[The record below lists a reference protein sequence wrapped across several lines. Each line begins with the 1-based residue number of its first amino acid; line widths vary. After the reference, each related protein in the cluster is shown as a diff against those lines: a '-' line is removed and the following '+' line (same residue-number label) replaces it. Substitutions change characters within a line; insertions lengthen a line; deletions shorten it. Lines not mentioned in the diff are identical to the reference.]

1 MDVRRDDKGRVL
13 RKGESQRT
21 DGRYAYNY
29 IDELGKR
36 RFVYSWR
43 LLYKDPVPDGKKDE
57 KCLRELEEEIEN
69 CRRDGIVPYG
79 GNCDV
84 LTLVRRYID
93 SKRGVKNSTRMG
105 YKTVVNMLTNDPFG
119 KKRIDTITVSEAK
132 IYLIQLQEIQKKSY
146 STIHT
151 IRGVLRPAFQMAM
164 DDDLIRKNP
173 FEFGMSTV
181 LVNDSVTR
189 DAISRADERRFLEF
203 AKNDCHF
210 NRYYDGFYILF
221 NTGMRISE
229 FVGLTLRDVDFKKR
243 TISINHQLMRLA
255 EVGYYI
261 ETPKT
266 ESGSRVIPMSNEVYD
281 CFKRIVKRRGK
292 PKKEIMID
300 GFSGFIFLDKD
311 GNPEVALHWENHFRW
326 CVAKYNRTYKV
337 QLPKI
342 TPHICRHS
350 YCSKMANSGMNP
362 KILQYL
368 MGHADISVTLN
379 TYTHVK
385 LDDALNEIQKI
396 EDQQKWG

>member
-1 MDVRRDDKGRVL
+1 MDKRRDDKGRVL
-13 RKGESQRT
+13 RKGESQRA
-21 DGRYAYNY
+21 DGRYAFSYT
-29 IDELGKR
+29 DEYGDRK
-36 RFVYSWR
+36 FVYSWR
-43 LLYKDPVPDGKKDE
+43 LLYKDPVPYGNKEE
-57 KCLRELEEEIEN
+57 KCLREMEEEIEN
-69 CRRDGIVPYG
+69 CQKDGIVPYG

-84 LTLVRRYID
+84 LTLVRRYVN
-93 SKRGVKNSTRMG
+93 SKRGVKLSTKTG
-105 YKTVVNMLTNDPFG
+105 YKTVINMLEKDPFS

-132 IYLIQLQEIQKKSY
+132 IYLIQLQENQGKSY

-151 IRGVLRPAFQMAM
+151 VRGVLRPAFQMAM

-173 FEFGMSTV
+173 FNFQLSTV
-181 LVNDSVTR
+181 IVNDSVTR

-203 AKNDCHF
+203 AKNDPHY

-229 FVGLTLRDVDFKKR
+229 FVGLTLKDVDLKKK
-243 TISINHQLMRLA
+243 TINIDHQLQRLA
-255 EVGYYI
+255 KVGYYI

-266 ESGSRVIPMSNEVYD
+266 ESGKRVIPITDEVCE
-281 CFKRIVKRRGK
+281 CFKRIIKKRGIR
-292 PKKEIMID
+292 KKERMI
-300 GFSGFIFLDKD
+300 GGYSGFIFLDKD
-311 GNPEVALHWENHFRW
+311 DNPEVALHWEHHFYW
-326 CVAKYNRTYKV
+326 CVAKYNRIYKA

-342 TPHICRHS
+342 TPHICRHT

-385 LDDALNEIQKI
+385 LDDALEEIDKLEKI
-396 EDQQKWG
+396 KKWG

>member
-1 MDVRRDDKGRVL
+1 MDVRRDKKGRVL
-13 RKGESQRT
+13 RKGESQRA

-29 IDELGKR
+29 IDDYGFRK
-36 RFVYSWR
+36 FVYSWR
-43 LLYKDPVPDGKKDE
+43 LCPKDPVPEGKKEE

-84 LTLVRRYID
+84 ITLVRRYVE
-93 SKRGVKNSTRMG
+93 SKRGVKSTTRMG
-105 YKTVVNMLTNDPFG
+105 YKTVVKMLEKDPFG
-119 KKRIDTITVSEAK
+119 KKRIDTINVSEAK
-132 IYLIQLQEIQKKSY
+132 IYLIELQEKHNKSY

-151 IRGVLRPAFQMAM
+151 VRGVLRPAFQMAM

-173 FEFGMSTV
+173 FNFGLSTV

-203 AKNDCHF
+203 VKNDPHYKV
-210 NRYYDGFYILF
+210 YYDGFYILF

-229 FVGLTLRDVDFKKR
+229 FVGLTLKDVDLHNK
-243 TISINHQLMRLA
+243 TISINHQLMRIA
-255 EVGYYI
+255 GVGYYV

-266 ESGSRVIPMSNEVYD
+266 ESGTRVIPMSDEVCE
-281 CFKRIVKRRGK
+281 CFKRIIQRRGK
-292 PKKEIMID
+292 RKKEKVID
-300 GFSGFIFLDKD
+300 GYSGFIFLDKD
-311 GNPEVALHWENHFRW
+311 DNPEVALHWENHFRW
-326 CVAKYNRTYKV
+326 CIAKHNRIYKL

-342 TPHICRHS
+342 TPHICRHT

-362 KILQYL
+362 KVLQYL

-385 LDDALNEIQKI
+385 LDDALVEVQKI
-396 EDQQKWG
+396 EDQLKWG